1 MSYLDDESNVRD
13 FYIKFCEYLESE
25 TEHNEFNIYMTQ
37 RYMPYSQTSYLI
49 YVYIRFTQFDNF
61 PKFKRLYLEMN
72 PDLIIY
78 ENEFNKHTF
87 NFEIFREQF
96 EEFNNHNVYCLK

>member
-1 MSYLDDESNVRD
+1 MSYLDESNLRD
-13 FYIKFCEYLESE
+13 FYIKFCEYLETE
-25 TEHNEFNIYMTQ
+25 TEQNEFNRYMNQ

-61 PKFKRLYLEMN
+61 QKFKRLYLEMN

-78 ENEFNKHTF
+78 ENEFNKQIF
-87 NFEIFREQF
+87 NFEIFREEF

>member
-1 MSYLDDESNVRD
+1 MNYLEDETNVRD

-25 TEHNEFNIYMTQ
+25 TEQDEFN
-37 RYMPYSQTSYLI
+37 RYMAERYIPYSQTSYLI

-61 PKFKRLYLEMN
+61 PKFKKIYLSMN

-78 ENEFNKHTF
+78 ENEFKTHRFHF
-87 NFEIFREQF
+87 NIFRKHF
-96 EEFNNHNVYCLK
+96 EDFNNNVYSLK

>member
-1 MSYLDDESNVRD
+1 MSYLGDEPNVRD

-25 TEHNEFNIYMTQ
+25 TEQNEFNRYMAQ

-78 ENEFNKHTF
+78 ENEINKHTF

-96 EEFNNHNVYCLK
+96 EEFNNHHVSCLK